1 MKNDKEVIE
10 KITYTKR
17 LFKIVQDKQTNNEVK
32 KSTLAEIFK
41 TQKEIEALEKS
52 EIETPQLTTPND
64 KSYWDGN
71 GAYQKE
77 YDQLN
82 RALVPDMGEA
92 NTINGEMIRIIG
104 RLTYDFCNNGNCNVI
119 SHEVVRQEC
128 SCEECSGR
136 GVVDEY
142 NEETEEDEEV
152 DCGVCGGSGES
163 YEAVDG
169 DAIIEGFYEKMIDFL
184 EKHLTNKE
192 VVKNLRAF
200 LLDNSKGYSKYT
212 FEGEEMRVYNEL
224 ADAVIYQCLT
234 TENVEREIED

>member
-1 MKNDKEVIE
+1 MKDPN
-10 KITYTKR
+10 
-17 LFKIVQDKQTNNEVK
+17 QDQTPK
-32 KSTLAEIFK
+32 LI
-41 TQKEIEALEKS
+41 
-52 EIETPQLTTPND
+52 TPNG

-77 YDQLN
+77 YDQLVST
-82 RALVPDMGEA
+82 LVPNMGEA
-92 NTINGEMIRIIG
+92 NTIHGEMIRVIG

-119 SHEVVRQEC
+119 SHETKTEKCDCYEC
-128 SCEECSGR
+128 NGR

-142 NEETEEDEEV
+142 NEETEEEEEI

-163 YEAVDG
+163 YEDVDG
-169 DAIIEGFYEKMIDFL
+169 DAYIEDYYEKMVDFL

-200 LLDNSKGYSKYT
+200 LLDNSNGYSKYK
-212 FEGEEMRVYNEL
+212 FDDNEMRVYNEL

-234 TENVEREIED
+234 TENVEREIKD